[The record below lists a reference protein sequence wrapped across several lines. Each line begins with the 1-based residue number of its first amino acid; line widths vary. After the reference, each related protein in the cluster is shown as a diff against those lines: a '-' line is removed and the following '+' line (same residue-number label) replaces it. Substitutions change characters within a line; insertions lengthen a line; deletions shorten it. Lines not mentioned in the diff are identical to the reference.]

1 MDLRERV
8 TVETPEHVE
17 FSYEVAGLGSRFS
30 AGLVDACIQG
40 FGILLLLLF
49 FWAGTEATSFAAY
62 VESALRG
69 ALLLAL
75 FLFAW
80 GYHLYF
86 EVFRG
91 GQSPGKRWLHLRVV
105 AEGGYPVTLPRA
117 AVRNLLRVVD
127 VLPLPYGIAAVCM
140 FLDPKGRRLG
150 DLAAGTVVVRER
162 GTGAPASVAA
172 ARALTAG
179 DREGRRRLPPLEEE
193 MVLAFLKRRDR
204 LTAEARGRLASFVAG
219 RAASALGV
227 DAGPA
232 ADAEAFLERVAA
244 EAA

>member
-1 MDLRERV
+1 MDLTERV

-17 FSYEVAGLGSRFS
+17 FSYEIAGLGSRFT

-40 FGILLLLLF
+40 TGILAILVL
-49 FWAGTEATSFAAY
+49 FWAGSPSVSFASY
-62 VESALRG
+62 VESALQG
-69 ALLLAL
+69 LLLLAL
-75 FLFAW
+75 FLFLW

-86 EVFRG
+86 ETFRG
-91 GQSPGKRWLHLRVV
+91 GQSPGKRLFKIRVV

-127 VLPLPYGIAAVCM
+127 ILPLPYGIAGVSM
-140 FLDPKGRRLG
+140 FLDPRGRRLG

-162 GTGAPASVAA
+162 GTAAPASVAA

-193 MVLAFLKRRDR
+193 MVRAFLKRREK
-204 LTAEARGRLASFVAG
+204 LTPDARGRLAAFVAA
-219 RAASALGV
+219 RAAAALGV
-227 DAGPA
+227 DGGR
-232 ADAEAFLERVAA
+232 DAEAFLELLEAQAA
-244 EAA
+244 

>member
-17 FSYEVAGLGSRFS
+17 FSYEVAGLGSRFT
-30 AGLVDACIQG
+30 AGLVDALIQG
-40 FGILLLLLF
+40 SGILALLLF

-62 VESALRG
+62 VDSALHG
-69 ALLLAL
+69 FLLVALV
-75 FLFAW
+75 LFAW

-105 AEGGYPVTLPRA
+105 AEGGFPVTLPRA
-117 AVRNLLRVVD
+117 AVRNLVRIVD
-127 VLPLPYGIAAVCM
+127 FLPVPYGIAAVCM

-162 GTGAPASVAA
+162 GTGAPAAVAA

-179 DREGRRRLPPLEEE
+179 DREGRRRLPPLEDE
-193 MVLAFLKRRDR
+193 MVRAFLKRRDR
-204 LTAEARGRLASFVAG
+204 LTAAARERLAAFVAG
-219 RAASALGV
+219 RAATAFGV
-227 DAGPA
+227 DVGAP
-232 ADAEAFLERVAA
+232 ADAETFLERVAA